1 MGNKKDKIQV
11 PDTGKKTLKNWLYI
25 AAILLLTLLIYSNSV
40 TNDFIYQLDDDL
52 YITNNKDIKEI
63 SGENLRKIFTES
75 YVGLYL
81 PLTMLTYMIEY
92 HFFEMDASGYHKI
105 NLILHLI
112 NTVLI
117 FFLFL
122 KIKPKP
128 IIAGVVALFFAIH
141 PMHVESVSWISE
153 RKDVLYALFFL
164 TGLIFY
170 LDYLKKNTV
179 ANYLLAVLFFVFSLL
194 SKAVAVSFP
203 LFLVLFDWYQGRKF
217 DKKVILEKVPFF
229 ALSLVFGLIGLYFT
243 KSAHVNDTSTPDV
256 SWLNRIFFVSDA
268 LVFYLNKVVA
278 PFNLMVYKYYPA
290 NSTGVIPAKFYFSAI
305 IFAAMAAITGY
316 WLYKS
321 VTRRRE
327 YIFGILFF
335 AIPTFFV
342 LQIIPAG
349 RAYAADRYTYLSY
362 SGLFF
367 IAGLLAD
374 RAITENSLFA
384 KKAKSIIL
392 ILLAVFTAGFSYLTF
407 ERNKLWKD
415 SLTMFTDL
423 IEKNPDRGHPYLIRG
438 ITKYQF
444 GEYKGALEDYNT
456 SLKYDTTDPK
466 AWANRAST
474 RGILKDYQGAL
485 EDANNALA
493 IDPNFINGLN
503 NRATARFYTGDYQ
516 GAFDDYTTA
525 IAQDTNDPTFYE
537 RRTMVAQ
544 KLQNNE
550 ALVKDYTKLIS
561 LKPGN
566 YTYYTSRGD
575 AWLLLNEPQ
584 KAIDDYSTAIRLNP
598 SFFKVLFSRGN
609 AWFKLGKYQEALAD
623 YLKYAEKE
631 AEPAMAIYNAGM
643 CYLQMNDRQKACEQW
658 QKASALG
665 FQNAENMLV
674 KYCR

>member
-1 MGNKKDKIQV
+1 MGNKKDKNQAL
-11 PDTGKKTLKNWLYI
+11 KTSEKPLNNWIFI
-25 AAILLLTLLIYSNSV
+25 AAILLLTLLVYSNSV
-40 TNDFIYQLDDDL
+40 DNDFIYQLDDDL
-52 YITNNKDIKEI
+52 YITNNKGVKEI
-63 SGENLRKIFTES
+63 STENLKNIFTES

-81 PLTMLTYMIEY
+81 PFTMLTYMIEY
-92 HFFEMDASGYHKI
+92 RFFEMDASGYHKI
-105 NLILHLI
+105 NLLLHLV

-117 FFLFL
+117 FFLFM

-128 IIAGVVALFFAIH
+128 VIAAIVALFFAIH

-153 RKDVLYALFFL
+153 RKDVLYALFFMI
-164 TGLIFY
+164 GLIFY
-170 LDYLKKNTV
+170 LNYLKKNTV
-179 ANYLLAVLFFVFSLL
+179 ANYSLTVLFFIFSLL

-203 LFLVLFDWYQGRKF
+203 LFLVLFDWYHGRKF

-243 KSAHVNDTSTPDV
+243 KAEHVNDTTTPVV
-256 SWLNRIFFVSDA
+256 SWVNRIFFVSDA
-268 LVFYLNKVVA
+268 IVFYLVKSVA

-290 NSTGVIPAKFYFSAI
+290 ATVGAIPVKFYFSALI
-305 IFAAMAAITGY
+305 VLLIAGAMVF

-321 VTRRRE
+321 VTWRRE
-327 YIFGILFF
+327 YIFGLLFF

-362 SGLFF
+362 TGLFF

-374 RAITENSLFA
+374 RALTEKSVFSR
-384 KKAKSIIL
+384 KAKTIVWV
-392 ILLAVFTAGFSYLTF
+392 LLAIFTVGFSYLTF

-423 IEKNPDRGHPYLIRG
+423 IEKYPDRGHPYLIRG

-444 GEYKGALEDYNT
+444 GDHRGALEDYNI

-466 AWANRAST
+466 AWGNRASV

-485 EDANNALA
+485 EDANKALA
-493 IDPNFINGLN
+493 IDPVFINGLN
-503 NRATARFYTGDYQ
+503 NRATARFYLGDYQ
-516 GAFDDYTTA
+516 GAFDDYTTM
-525 IAQDTNDPTFYE
+525 IAQDTNDPVFYE

-544 KLQNNE
+544 KLENNQ

-566 YTYYTSRGD
+566 YAYYTSRGD

-584 KAIDDYSTAIRLNP
+584 KAINDYTTAFRINP
-598 SFFKVLFSRGN
+598 AFFKLLFSRGN
-609 AWFKLGKYQEALAD
+609 AYFKIGKYQEALAD

-631 AEPAMAIYNAGM
+631 PDPGMALYNAGL
-643 CYLQMNDRQKACEQW
+643 CYLKLSDTQKACEQW
-658 QKASALG
+658 QKAQDLG
-665 FQNAENMLV
+665 FSNAENMIRQ
-674 KYCR
+674 YCN